1 MNNDV
6 VKISKFLS
14 LVLRHQPATIGLKLD
29 SAGWVGVG
37 ELLAACN
44 KNGKRIT
51 AKQLDFVVENND
63 KKRFAFN
70 EDKTRIRANQGHSVE
85 VELDYQPTFPPQI
98 LYHGTASRFLP
109 SILEEGLVKGNRHH
123 VHLSE
128 NEKTAQAVGER
139 HGKVVILVVRS
150 EQMQQ
155 DGYQFF
161 LSANGV
167 WLTDHVPIKYIQQQ

>member
-6 VKISKFLS
+6 VKVSRFLS
-14 LVLRHQPATIGLKLD
+14 LVLRHEPGKIGLTLD
-29 SAGWVGVG
+29 SAGWVDV
-37 ELLAACN
+37 EKLLVACN
-44 KNGKRIT
+44 AHGKKIT
-51 AKQLDFVVENND
+51 SAQLDFVVENND

-85 VELDYQPTFPPQI
+85 VELEYQPTIPPDI

-109 SILEEGLVKGNRHH
+109 SILERGLVKGNRHH

-128 NEKTAQAVGER
+128 NVKTARAVGER
-139 HGKVVILVVRS
+139 HGKAVILVVRS

-167 WLTDHVPIKYIQQQ
+167 WLTDHVPMKYIQEH